1 MLFPTTFKI
10 NSLLP
15 YASTFSV
22 PEYVSQGMHWL
33 MIALYTLNKTV
44 SMDARR
50 GAVIYQYCCSL
61 LAENHV
67 TFLHFS
73 SHNGHLIR
81 YGLPDPSNIFL
92 DFFVYVQ
99 DYADFKNIYNIAK
112 DTFEKVILFVKLGV
126 VVILPKDFIQES
138 GKCRYVLVLS
148 FLFKDEAGG
157 AEGAGA
163 NSYSFL
169 SKDSNL
175 LGLSVHT
182 DLGPLPGE
190 DLVRKVPTFR
200 DSDKTLCVHST
211 TLKMLSQYKFEH
223 VQHPHPRGA
232 ESLLPAEEESVLSS
246 YLKAPTF
253 E

>member
-1 MLFPTTFKI
+1 MLFSTKFKI

-22 PEYVSQGMHWL
+22 PEFVSQGMHWL
-33 MIALYTLNKTV
+33 MIALYTFNKSV

-50 GAVIYQYCCSL
+50 GAVIYQYCYRF
-61 LAENHV
+61 LAQNHV

-73 SHNGHLIR
+73 SHNSHLIR

-99 DYADFKNIYNIAK
+99 DYTDFKNIYNTAK
-112 DTFEKVILFVKLGV
+112 DTFENVILFVKLGV
-126 VVILPKDFIQES
+126 VVIFPKDFIEES

-148 FLFKDEAGG
+148 FLFKDDSAD
-157 AEGAGA
+157 
-163 NSYSFL
+163 SYSFL

-175 LGLSVHT
+175 LGLSVET
-182 DLGPLPGE
+182 DLGPLPTAI
-190 DLVRKVPTFR
+190 LVREVPTFR
-200 DSDKTLCVHST
+200 DSDKTICVHST

-223 VQHPHPRGA
+223 FHPRGA
-232 ESLLPAEEESVLSS
+232 ESLLPVEEESVLSA
-246 YLKAPTF
+246 YLRAPIF

>member
-1 MLFPTTFKI
+1 MLFSTTFKI

-22 PEYVSQGMHWL
+22 PEFVSQGMHWL
-33 MIALYTLNKTV
+33 MIALYIFNKSV

-50 GAVIYQYCCSL
+50 GAVIYQYCCRL
-61 LAENHV
+61 LAQNHV

-73 SHNGHLIR
+73 SHNSHLIR

-99 DYADFKNIYNIAK
+99 DYTDFKNIYNTAK
-112 DTFEKVILFVKLGV
+112 DTFKKVILFVKLGV
-126 VVILPKDFIQES
+126 VVIFPTNFIEES

-148 FLFKDEAGG
+148 FLFKDEG
-157 AEGAGA
+157 AD
-163 NSYSFL
+163 SYSFL

-175 LGLSVHT
+175 LGLSVQT
-182 DLGPLPGE
+182 DLGPLPAGN
-190 DLVRKVPTFR
+190 LVKEVPIFR

-211 TLKMLSQYKFEH
+211 TLKMLSQYKFKH
-223 VQHPHPRGA
+223 LHPRGA
-232 ESLLPAEEESVLSS
+232 ESLLSVKEVEESVLSA
-246 YLKAPTF
+246 YLRAPTF